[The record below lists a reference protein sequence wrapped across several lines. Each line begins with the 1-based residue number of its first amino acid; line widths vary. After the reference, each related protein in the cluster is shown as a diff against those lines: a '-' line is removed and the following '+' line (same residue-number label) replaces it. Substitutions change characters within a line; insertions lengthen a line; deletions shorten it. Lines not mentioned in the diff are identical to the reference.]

1 MNVNAYAEQVLFG
14 ESLEDKLRLPGSIET
29 IDFGFQQVTLPQNVS
44 PGRPDSLRLNDSG
57 VRTPLPSRPSL
68 VDDRNR
74 GTLLHFFANHEL
86 LAAELMALA
95 LLRFPDAPEEFR
107 RGLFKTMVEEQKH
120 TLWYLGRMK
129 ECGVTPGEQP
139 VNGFFWKTVS
149 TMESPY
155 DYVARLS
162 LTFEQ
167 ANLDYSLHFASI
179 MEEAGDPRT
188 ARILRRIYLDEI
200 EHVNYGLTWFRHW
213 KDPGQTDWEAYRD
226 SLHLP
231 LSPSR
236 AKGNGTDFNR
246 RGRIDAGLPDGFVR
260 NLAVY
265 GKSKGRSPNVF
276 HFNPEAEDVI
286 AASVSGKTYHLGDK
300 VSSLIEDLE
309 ILLIFLARND
319 DIVLMRKPPSLEHLE
334 ALGAAGFRLPEIMSI
349 GGNEPVYPC
358 PLEPDRQVNKISP
371 WSASPDLPEKLAAW
385 LDQSRGENLFW
396 RETWPDLFSKSS
408 QCQSLS
414 PWVGQ
419 SIPCRFGSELDEAL
433 RLLESSGGIV
443 LKNPLAAAGRGT
455 HFFASA
461 ARAEGPALKLL
472 NRTGDI
478 LLEPFHDRILDFS
491 MQYDIDATEMKATL
505 LGPVRQSIGK
515 EGRYLGSIAGPKFC
529 KGLSPELARFLME
542 TALPLYQPGAPLVGD
557 ILDWCASHHYSG
569 PVGIDAYVFL
579 DQEGKLQLRPVC
591 EVNPR
596 YTMGRVTREILAS
609 VAPGHS
615 VRFEIKRGSPPQEIR
630 PPDVDAG
637 TGLLN
642 GGQVILNETLP
653 KTRFFALITV
663 DKDITRL

>member
-1 MNVNAYAEQVLFG
+1 MNANAYAEQVLFG
-14 ESLEDKLRLPGSIET
+14 ESLEDKLRLPGSLET
-29 IDFGFQQVTLPQNVS
+29 IDFAFQQVSLPQNVT

-107 RGLFKTMVEEQKH
+107 RGLFKTMIEEQKH

-188 ARILRRIYLDEI
+188 ARILRKIYQDEI

-213 KDPGQTDWEAYRD
+213 KKSGQTDWDAYRD
-226 SLHLP
+226 CLHLP

-236 AKGNGTDFNR
+236 AKGNGTGFNR
-246 RGRIDAGLPDGFVR
+246 QGRIDAGLPEAFVR

-276 HFNPEAEDVI
+276 HFNPDAEDVI
-286 AASVSGKTYHLGDK
+286 ASSNSGQEYHPGEK
-300 VSSLIEDLE
+300 VKSLVEDLE

-319 DIVLMRKPPSLEHLE
+319 DITLMRKPPSLEHLE
-334 ALGAAGFRLPEIMSI
+334 KLRAAGFRLPEIISI
-349 GGNEPVYPC
+349 SGDHPVHAC
-358 PLEPDRQVNKISP
+358 ALETERQVNHLRP
-371 WSASPDLPEKLAAW
+371 WSAAPDLSGKLTAW
-385 LDQSRGENLFW
+385 QERAKGEQAFW
-396 RETWPDLFSKSS
+396 KEPWTALFSKSS
-408 QCQSLS
+408 QVRKLSRWMGQSL
-414 PWVGQ
+414 
-419 SIPCRFGSELDEAL
+419 PCRNGTELDEAL
-433 RLLESSGGIV
+433 RSLDSSGGIV

-455 HFFASA
+455 HFYASVAEA
-461 ARAEGPALKLL
+461 AKPSRKLL
-472 NRTGDI
+472 GRTGEI
-478 LLEPFHDRILDFS
+478 LIEPRHHRALDFS
-491 MQYDIDATEMKATL
+491 MQYDIDVGKMRATL
-505 LGPVRQSIGK
+505 HGPVRQSIGS
-515 EGRYLGSIAGPKFC
+515 EGAYLGSIAGPKFC
-529 KGLSPELARFLME
+529 KGLPSELARFLME
-542 TALPLYQPGAPLVGD
+542 KVLPLYQPDSPLVED
-557 ILDWCASHHYSG
+557 ILQWCASHHYSG
-569 PVGIDAYVFL
+569 PLGIDAYVFL
-579 DQEGKLQLRPVC
+579 DAEGNLHLRPIC

-615 VRFEIKRGSPPQEIR
+615 VRFEIHRGSPPQEISS
-630 PPDVDAG
+630 PDVDAE
-637 TGLLN
+637 TGLLK
-642 GGQVILNETLP
+642 GGQIIVNEFLP
-653 KTRFFALITV
+653 ETRFFAVITV